1 MPATKVF
8 VCLQRSF
15 EIYSLILQK
24 LVSLEAG
31 LEHRSPI
38 PHPHS
43 TPTPPLPPLYPP
55 ALQLQCGAR
64 IERRW
69 VFPWQPQVIALPD
82 DFLELFILF

>member
-1 MPATKVF
+1 MCLLQRCLF

-24 LVSLEAG
+24 LVSIEAE
-31 LEHRSPI
+31 LEHSPRPPA
-38 PHPHS
+38 PH
-43 TPTPPLPPLYPP
+43 LYLP

-69 VFPWQPQVIALPD
+69 VFPWQPQVTALPD
-82 DFLELFILF
+82 EFLELSYFSKER